1 MAKPILV
8 TGGAGFIGLHLV
20 RRLIEEGAEVVVLDN
35 FQRGQSDADFDEI
48 VDSCTVIEADLTD
61 PACFASLGEYGDVY
75 HLAGL
80 VGTALVRSQPAQVL
94 HANALSTLHLLEYA
108 ASGQAERVWF
118 ASTSEVYAAAVERE
132 LAPVPTGE
140 AVPVVFEADYQP
152 RTAYAVSKHLGE
164 QMAQAFRFEGGLPV
178 VACRFH
184 NVYGPRMGNDHVIP
198 QFIGRILDKA
208 DPFMIYGN
216 QSRAYCYI
224 DDALDL
230 LLGLRGLPEPPV
242 VVNIGNGDEEVS
254 AVELAHRLFEVADWS
269 APLEIHPAAPA
280 SPERRCPDVGLAS
293 RLTGINPSWT
303 LNKGLESTFS
313 WYRHKAN
320 RS

>member
-1 MAKPILV
+1 M
-8 TGGAGFIGLHLV
+8 
-20 RRLIEEGAEVVVLDN
+20 
-35 FQRGQSDADFDEI
+35 
-48 VDSCTVIEADLTD
+48 
-61 PACFASLGEYGDVY
+61 Y

-80 VGTALVRSQPAQVL
+80 VGTTLVRSQPAQVL
-94 HANALSTLHLLEYA
+94 HANVLSTLHLLEYA
-108 ASGQAERVWF
+108 AGHAERVWF

-164 QMAQAFRFEGGLPV
+164 QMAHALRFEGDLPV
-178 VACRFH
+178 IACRFH
-184 NVYGPRMGNDHVIP
+184 NVYGPRMGNNHVIP
-198 QFIGRILDKA
+198 QFIDRILDRTN
-208 DPFMIYGN
+208 PFMIYGN

-230 LLGLRGLPEPPV
+230 LLGLRGVPEPPV

-254 AVELAHRLFEVADWS
+254 AVELAHRLFDVADWS
-269 APLEIHPAAPA
+269 APLEIHPATPA
-280 SPERRCPDVGLAS
+280 SPPRRCPDIALAS
-293 RLTGINPSWT
+293 RLTGINPSWA